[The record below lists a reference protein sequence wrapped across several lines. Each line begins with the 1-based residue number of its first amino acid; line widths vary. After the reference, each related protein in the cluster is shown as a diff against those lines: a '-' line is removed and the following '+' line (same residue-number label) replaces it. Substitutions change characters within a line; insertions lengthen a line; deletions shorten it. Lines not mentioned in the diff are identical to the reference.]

1 MVGFGGGVR
10 LAPWFHCLFALFFTS
25 KYKYLINCI
34 KIMAKL
40 KKIESFFSFFS
51 ECIKYNKYNNQLQ
64 KRKYVSNRRYD
75 FEQFS

>member
-1 MVGFGGGVR
+1 
-10 LAPWFHCLFALFFTS
+10 
-25 KYKYLINCI
+25 
-34 KIMAKL
+34 MAKL

-75 FEQFS
+75 FEQLC